1 MKKLTL
7 LLLCFLAGPTF
18 AQDYTKELDSI
29 VSLQEVQNDDP
40 ALFVGVVKQGQV
52 IYQKVQGLSS
62 LQHQVPAT
70 ADSRCNIA
78 STAKQF
84 TALMIL
90 DLAQKGTL
98 DLEDD
103 IRKYFPNLYPGITD
117 SIRIRHLLNHTSG
130 IRDYCDLMGLQGN
143 PWWRREGLDN
153 EDVLDFIS
161 QQNTLA
167 FSPGSRYKYSNTGY
181 NILAEIIA
189 LLSEQKF
196 SDYATTFFQELGMA
210 QTSFPKS
217 YMQVIPNLTLPY
229 SDWGDGVFQ
238 EYPRLTSTAGEGFLY
253 TSLKDQLHYEIALQQ
268 AEAQGNE
275 LLMASQKAIPN
286 AEKESYG
293 YGLRLTDRG
302 NYPAVHHDGATG
314 SYSSQALR
322 FPEEQL
328 SIFIMSSNSRVST
341 DALLQ
346 GLVDLLLEKRNLP
359 VKYDEG
365 LAMVPKEPLKN
376 RLLAQYRS
384 PSGAL
389 IRIDEVEGEVYWN
402 SGTGSGIALKAEGE
416 NLYHPYY
423 DESLKIGFYEDKL
436 LLFESN
442 GELTE
447 YQKLDIPQASQADYK
462 SFVGHYYN
470 EEVEVEFELSI
481 ENDKLML
488 KRGDWENKKELMVF
502 NRNEFRYR
510 NYIFQVD
517 RDAFDRVVGLY
528 LNFGRALN
536 NRFRKTD
543 QLQFQPTIA
552 TAQGSVSVTTIPAAD
567 GSASDI
573 GLTENYPNGNEIWYR
588 QFGGSSYDK
597 ASSII
602 ATEDGYLIIGSTSSY
617 GEGNYDILLI
627 KTNKKGKKQWQK
639 TYGKFMNDYGYT
651 AEIIEEG
658 FLIKGSTQ
666 DCVDNDVFDCRT
678 NLWTLVIDHQGKLI
692 REEIGEELP

>member
-1 MKKLTL
+1 MKKLSFIL
-7 LLLCFLAGPTF
+7 LSLFLSPVCS
-18 AQDYTKELDSI
+18 QDYTAQLDSI
-29 VSLQEVQNDDP
+29 VALQEVISNDP
-40 ALFVGVVKQGQV
+40 ALYVGVVKQGKV
-52 IYQKVQGLSS
+52 LYQKVEGLAN

-70 ADSRCNIA
+70 ALSRSNIA

-84 TALMIL
+84 TALMVL
-90 DLAQKGTL
+90 DLAQKGKL
-98 DLEDD
+98 GLEDD
-103 IRKYFPNLYPGITD
+103 IRIYFPELYPNVNDT
-117 SIRIRHLLNHTSG
+117 IRIRHLINHSSG

-153 EDVLDFIS
+153 QDVIEFIS
-161 QQNTLA
+161 KQNTLA
-167 FSPGSRYKYSNTGY
+167 FQPGSRYKYSNTGY
-181 NILAEIIA
+181 NILAQIIA
-189 LLSEQKF
+189 SVTDQKF
-196 SDYATTFFQELGMA
+196 TDYANSFFQEMGMPN
-210 QTSFPKS
+210 TSFPKS
-217 YMQVIPNLTLPY
+217 YMQVIPKLTLPY
-229 SDWGDGVFQ
+229 SDWGDGIWQ

-253 TSLKDQLHYEIALQQ
+253 TSLVDQLHYEIALQES
-268 AEAQGNE
+268 AANKNE
-275 LLMASQKAIPN
+275 LLMASQKAIPK
-286 AEKESYG
+286 AEIKDYG
-293 YGLRLTDRG
+293 FGLRLTNRA

-314 SYSSQALR
+314 SYSSQVLR
-322 FPEEQL
+322 FPGEKL
-328 SIFIMSSNSRVST
+328 SIFIMTSNSRVST

-346 GLVDLLLEKRNLP
+346 GLVDLLLEERSLP
-359 VKYDEG
+359 IKYDEG
-365 LAMVPKEPLKN
+365 LAIVPKEPLKN
-376 RLLAQYRS
+376 SLLAQYRS

-447 YQKLDIPQASQADYK
+447 YQKLDIPQANLADYK

-470 EEVEVEFELSI
+470 DEVEVNFELSL
-481 ENDKLML
+481 EDDKLML
-488 KRGDWENKKELMVF
+488 KRGDWENKKELKVF
-502 NRNEFRYR
+502 NRDEFRYR
-510 NYIFQVD
+510 NYIFRVD

-552 TAQGSVSVTTIPAAD
+552 TAQGSVSVTTIPSAD

-678 NLWTLVIDHQGKLI
+678 NLWTLVIDRQGKLI